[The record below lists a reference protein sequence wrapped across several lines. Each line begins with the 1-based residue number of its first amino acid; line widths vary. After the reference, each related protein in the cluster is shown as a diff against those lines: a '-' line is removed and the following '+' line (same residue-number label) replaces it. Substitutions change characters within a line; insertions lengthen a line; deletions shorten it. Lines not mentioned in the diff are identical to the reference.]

1 MKNNMPKGKV
11 SICADCARSVGL
23 CAWSANLKPVEGWKT
38 EPVKR
43 WGEGGVKID
52 SVRVLECPLFE
63 LEEREEK
70 CIRQK
75 YSL

>member
-1 MKNNMPKGKV
+1 MKNSTQGVSKV
-11 SICADCARSVGL
+11 SICADCAKSVGL

-43 WGEGGVKID
+43 RGEGGVKID

-63 LEEREEK
+63 IEEREEK
-70 CIRQK
+70 
-75 YSL
+75 